1 MAAPAHGTSAPSP
14 PARNLPPGTYDRVP
28 PHNLNAE
35 VSVLGSM
42 LLSRNAVADV
52 SEVVGP
58 EDFYRGAHRTIF
70 EAARDLYN
78 KGEPLDTVTLA
89 DELDRRNAL
98 DDVGGVVALTDI
110 VAQVPTAANALYY
123 ARIVADQALRRRLIE
138 AGTQIT
144 HLGYQPEQGVDEAV
158 DSAEQVIFD
167 VAQRGRATDIQAI
180 KPLLHES
187 FELLEKLSENK
198 TGITGLPTGF
208 VDFDDLTAGLQPGN
222 LVIVAARPAMG
233 KSTLVANMAAHV
245 TVETRVPVAFFSLE
259 MSAAEVVMRLLS
271 AESRV
276 NLEKLRTGRLEDA
289 DWAKLSQAMGR
300 LAEAPLFI
308 DDTPGINLM
317 EIRSKCRRIKQKH
330 GLDLV
335 VVDYLQLMQSHKRVE
350 NRVQEV
356 SELSRGLKILA
367 KELDLPVI
375 ALSQLSRKPEDRA
388 RDDRRPQL
396 ADLRES
402 GCLTADARVLRADTG
417 AEVTIGELSASG
429 ERDIPI
435 WTVSHDYKIVRG
447 TMSHAFPTGVK
458 ETFRLRLASGRHV
471 DASPNHPFL
480 TYEGWTRLDEL
491 SEGSRI
497 AVPRSV
503 PQPDATDVWDDDR
516 VVLLAHMLGDGCMAP
531 RQPIHYTSADP
542 ANLDAVE
549 QAARSFGITPRRV
562 QQKNWW
568 HTYLPSPHHLTHGRR
583 NPIAAWLDTMDLY
596 GKRSGEKFIPD
607 QVFRLKDPQVA
618 LFLRHLWATDG
629 HVSLRNRT
637 AYLYYASKSRRMIE
651 GLQLLLLRFGIHG
664 RIRSFRK
671 GRHEPSHQL
680 WIEGSTGQL
689 AFLREIG
696 VHGARAVPAAASEAF
711 LSTVDSAPRIDT
723 IPGDVWA
730 RVDEIRGELGL
741 TKTQVA
747 ARAGLRGLGTFR
759 SGVSRSR
766 LAAVAGALGD
776 TGLSL
781 LAQSDLFWDRVTA
794 IESLGPHPVFDAT
807 VPETHNF
814 IANNIVVENSIEQDA
829 DLVAFIYRDEVY
841 DPDSAAKGEAELIVA
856 KHRNGPLKTVR
867 LSFLGHHS
875 RFANMARGP
884 VGGGGGPL

>member
-14 PARNLPPGTYDRVP
+14 TARNLPTGTFDRVP

-123 ARIVADQALRRRLIE
+123 ARIVAEQALRRRLIE

-167 VAQRGRATDIQAI
+167 VAQRGRSTDIQAI

-187 FELLEKLSENK
+187 FELLEKLAENK

-208 VDFDDLTAGLQPGN
+208 VDFDDLTAGLQAGN

-233 KSTLVANMAAHV
+233 KSTLVTNMAAHV

-259 MSAAEVVMRLLS
+259 MSASEVVMRLLS

-417 AEVTIGELSASG
+417 AEVTIGELCASG
-429 ERDIPI
+429 EHNIPI
-435 WTVSHDYKIVRG
+435 WTVGHDYKIVRG

-458 ETFRLRLASGRHV
+458 ETFRLRLASGRQI
-471 DASPNHPFL
+471 DASANHPFL
-480 TYEGWTRLDEL
+480 TYDGWTRLDEL
-491 SEGSRI
+491 GQGSRI
-497 AVPRSV
+497 AVPRAV
-503 PQPDATDVWDDDR
+503 PQPDATEVWDDDR

-542 ANLDAVE
+542 ANLDVVE

-562 QQKNWW
+562 QQGNWW
-568 HTYLPSPHHLTHGRR
+568 HSYLPSPHHLTHGRR
-583 NPIAAWLDTMDLY
+583 NPIAEWLDTMGLY
-596 GKRSGEKFIPD
+596 GTRSGDKFIPD
-607 QVFRLKDPQVA
+607 QVFALKDPQVA

-629 HVSLRNRT
+629 HLGRSGRQIS
-637 AYLYYASKSRRMIE
+637 LYYASNSKRFLE
-651 GLQLLLLRFGIHG
+651 GLQLLLLRMGIPG
-664 RIRSFRK
+664 RLYSVAA
-671 GRHEPSHQL
+671 GTHHQL
-680 WIEGSTGQL
+680 WVRDAGGQRT
-689 AFLREIG
+689 FLEEIG
-696 VHGARAVPAAASEAF
+696 VHGARGTRVPELLDFRRSLRVSGKGDTVPAGVWGRVHQLHHQRGMTRAELARAAGQTSLGRHGVPRATLRAVAAALDDDHLSALAASD
-711 LSTVDSAPRIDT
+711 LYWDKV
-723 IPGDVWA
+723 
-730 RVDEIRGELGL
+730 
-741 TKTQVA
+741 
-747 ARAGLRGLGTFR
+747 
-759 SGVSRSR
+759 
-766 LAAVAGALGD
+766 
-776 TGLSL
+776 TG
-781 LAQSDLFWDRVTA
+781 
-794 IESLGPHPVFDAT
+794 IHPLGPQPVFDAT
-807 VPETHNF
+807 VPGTHNF

-884 VGGGGGPL
+884 VGGGGPL